1 MFGPFFNIMH
11 ERDNLINHVNLILWQ
26 FYYEEIISSSGK
38 TLGYERNLLKVD
50 ESDKIYKNDTNKSS
64 SDAFIVTFKQIPT
77 LLQCFIVSGAC
88 AIGFLNFR

>member
-1 MFGPFFNIMH
+1 MH

-26 FYYEEIISSSGK
+26 FYYEKIISSSGK
-38 TLGYERNLLKVD
+38 TLGHERNLSKVD

-77 LLQCFIVSGAC
+77 LLQCFIVSGGTCFCSC
-88 AIGFLNFR
+88 AIGFLNRR